1 MVSTDMKAVVSI
13 ETAKKHHIR
22 LVLDGDQIRLLKTE
36 GHEQADK
43 ADVEMVTQLLK
54 ANKPELMEFL
64 TGRGTIREIL
74 QLLQQKLVHD
84 QDQFFI
90 DMDWWDKLERAYEAV
105 WPLDECVMGEDGC
118 LENAIVRCAYC
129 VRALVASRMEE

>member
-1 MVSTDMKAVVSI
+1 MVSTNIKAVVSI
-13 ETAKKHHIR
+13 EAATKHHIR
-22 LVLDGDQIRLLKTE
+22 LTLDGDQIRLLKTE
-36 GHEQADK
+36 GHEQANK

-64 TGRGTIREIL
+64 ASKEPIREIL
-74 QLLQQKLVHD
+74 RVLQQKLVRD
-84 QDQFFI
+84 QGQFFR

-118 LENAIVRCAYC
+118 LENSIVRCAYC
-129 VRALVASRMEE
+129 ANASVADKMEE

>member
-1 MVSTDMKAVVSI
+1 MVSTNIKAVVSI
-13 ETAKKHHIR
+13 EAATKHHIR
-22 LVLDGDQIRLLKTE
+22 LTLDGDQIRLLKTE
-36 GHEQADK
+36 GHEQANK

-64 TGRGTIREIL
+64 ASKEPIREIL
-74 QLLQQKLVHD
+74 RVLQQKLVRD
-84 QDQFFI
+84 QGQFFR

-129 VRALVASRMEE
+129 ANASVADKMEE